1 MKQIII
7 YYYTVS
13 DPGWPSGSYL
23 PQRKKPCLKLTYKS
37 EARGLDGHV
46 GPCPNKK
53 SWVHHCYY
61 IIINITNFLSTFIF
75 TDWRPLEEADEEMSS
90 SKEESNQIFYEK
102 LKKSVVPKTDL
113 PKGTQN
119 FQQSISHDKKD
130 VLNKIK
136 EITSII
142 TAHKAR
148 GIYYYGQLGHEL
160 AGYKLLFFNRNKC
173 TKCSLSID
181 MYSII
186 KCRICINSAN
196 VNKYFQ
202 DVSKTTGYGKSYI
215 NFLINLGKLCNTF
228 PRLKFTSLTLSE
240 IKSHLRFLPDLMS
253 RETEFW
259 TAD

>member
-1 MKQIII
+1 M
-7 YYYTVS
+7 
-13 DPGWPSGSYL
+13 
-23 PQRKKPCLKLTYKS
+23 
-37 EARGLDGHV
+37 
-46 GPCPNKK
+46 
-53 SWVHHCYY
+53 
-61 IIINITNFLSTFIF
+61 
-75 TDWRPLEEADEEMSS
+75 EEADEEMSS